1 MHSYIYIYNAQEE
14 AEMKFSCNPPPET
27 WIEKMWHGLS
37 RNQGAA
43 REHDEQY
50 QMPWELEWTPA

>member
-1 MHSYIYIYNAQEE
+1 MQTHIYIYNAQKE
-14 AEMKFSCNPPPET
+14 AEMKISCIPPSRLEL
-27 WIEKMWHGLS
+27 KKKWHGLN

-50 QMPWELEWTPA
+50 QMPMRT